1 MIFIT
6 QGRYTEQARAGM
18 LAHPEDR
25 SPALEEL
32 LKAAGVKLVNA
43 FWTFGEYDFLVIV
56 DAPNEHVWMQV
67 LLVTASTGGLT
78 NLRTMLAMST
88 AEGLRGRGEA
98 RQGFPRG
105 GRRLERGVSTLGP
118 PRGNRRK

>member
-56 DAPNEHVWMQV
+56 DAPDEHVWMQV

-88 AEGLRGRGEA
+88 ADGEKDYEA
-98 RQGFPRG
+98 AAKLAKDFQAAG
-105 GRRLERGVSTLGP
+105 GA
-118 PRGNRRK
+118 